1 MKLQIGELLV
11 KKVLAER
18 NLNSCRTEPIV
29 GVAAIKAFSFDAKGS
44 SNDRGDSMA
53 FSSNNSV

>member
-1 MKLQIGELLV
+1 MKLQIGEMLV

-29 GVAAIKAFSFDAKGS
+29 GVAAIKAFSFDTKGN
-44 SNDRGDSMA
+44 SNDRNDAMA
-53 FSSNNSV
+53 LNNTNS